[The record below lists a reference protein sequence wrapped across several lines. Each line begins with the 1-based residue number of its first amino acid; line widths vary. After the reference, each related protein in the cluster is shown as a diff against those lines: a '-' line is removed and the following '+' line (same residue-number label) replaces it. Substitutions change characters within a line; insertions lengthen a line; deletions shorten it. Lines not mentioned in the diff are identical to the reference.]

1 MHQETQLNFT
11 VMTATNFPTPVSST
25 CTLLLGDATGLA
37 IEAMCQ
43 GVPPTTAGIFQI
55 GCRIIRSDA
64 VQGLAVYT
72 NSGTTAIPVWT
83 QGSVAGS
90 SAVGTNNMN
99 VAHAIYSFA
108 VDGGAIGAI
117 TPVSTVVIPANAII
131 VGATINSTTAVTS
144 AGSATLAVGTTAGS
158 SATSILAA
166 TAKASLSL
174 DALINGVPVF
184 ATPVKMSAAGSIDV
198 TVGTAVLTA
207 GVVEIFVYYTVAAN
221 A

>member
-1 MHQETQLNFT
+1 MASLPTS
-11 VMTATNFPTPVSST
+11 FPTPISTT
-25 CTLLLGDATGLA
+25 CTLLLGDGTGLA
-37 IEAMCQ
+37 TEATCV
-43 GVPPTTAGIFQI
+43 GVPPTTANVFQI
-55 GCRIIRSDA
+55 GCRIIRTDA
-64 VQGLAVYT
+64 VAGLGVYT
-72 NSGTTAIPVWT
+72 NTGTAAVPVFT

-90 SAVGTNNMN
+90 SAVGTNNLN
-99 VAHAIYSFA
+99 TAHAIYSFA
-108 VDGGAIGAI
+108 ADGGAVGAI
-117 TPVSTVVIPANAII
+117 TPVSTVTIPANAII

-184 ATPVKMSAAGSIDV
+184 ATPVKMTAAGSINV

-207 GVVEIFVYYTVAAN
+207 GIVEIFVYYTVAAN